1 MKYLL
6 KIWRVLPLRVQIILS
21 RIIRPLFQVFAAGVI
36 FNQDNRILLV
46 KSTYQRFHPWGLP
59 GGSLDYGESPE
70 DAVKREVLEE
80 TGLIVEIK
88 RLLLV
93 KTWSPDRVGM
103 YYLCEIT
110 GGEIHPTDEVSETDF
125 FSLNDLPD
133 VRSADIDMI
142 KELYRI
148 MELQSSTPEVT
159 SIGSEQVPS
168 SKTIA

>member
-6 KIWRVLPLRVQIILS
+6 KIWRVLPLRIQIILS

-36 FNQDNRILLV
+36 FNQDNKILLV

-70 DAVKREVLEE
+70 DAVKREVWEE
-80 TGLIVEIK
+80 TGLIVEIN
-88 RLLLV
+88 RFLLV

-110 GGEIHPTDEVSETDF
+110 GGEIHPTDEVSEADY
-125 FSLNDLPD
+125 FSLDDLPD
-133 VRSADIDMI
+133 VRPVDVDMF

-148 MELQSSTPEVT
+148 IELQSSTLESIP
-159 SIGSEQVPS
+159 SIGTEQA
-168 SKTIA
+168 TML